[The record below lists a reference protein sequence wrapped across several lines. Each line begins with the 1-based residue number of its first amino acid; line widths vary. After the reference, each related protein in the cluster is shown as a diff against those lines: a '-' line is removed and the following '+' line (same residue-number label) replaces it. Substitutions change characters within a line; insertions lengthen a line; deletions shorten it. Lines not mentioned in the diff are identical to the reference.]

1 METASGDE
9 VRSVWC
15 YKPNGALW
23 DISAIHERLTER
35 QVLSAADVQLAMR
48 SMAVVAKARP
58 TVPAGRSRIMVA
70 ADPPGIRQ
78 S

>member
-23 DISAIHERLTER
+23 DK
-35 QVLSAADVQLAMR
+35 
-48 SMAVVAKARP
+48 AVVPKRHAE
-58 TVPAGRSRIMVA
+58 
-70 ADPPGIRQ
+70 
-78 S
+78 